1 LLLKN
6 DSRQKKVMH
15 PDNLSRYSRQIR
27 LPEIGRDG
35 QEKISQ
41 AKVLVVGAGALGS
54 AALMYLVAAG
64 VGTVGILDNDV
75 VELHNLHRQVIY
87 STEDIGK
94 PKVQMA
100 EKRLRAMNPDVKLKT
115 HFLRLGVGNALDI
128 FKAYDLILD
137 CSDNFPTKYLV
148 NDASVMLNKPCI
160 IGAAQG
166 FSGQLSVFNFKDGP
180 TYRCLF
186 PDPPDPLLV
195 PSCADTGVMGMVPGV
210 IGTLQAL
217 EAIKIITGAGET
229 LSGRLLHFG
238 GLTGQFMEMD
248 IQPDPR
254 NKEISRLTE
263 YKNSCPDDLLDKHL
277 IDNEEFMSRLND
289 RENNMVIAFSED
301 DQPVRLQDYTWQPV
315 PLYKL
320 PEVIGTVPAGK
331 SVLLV
336 CEYGIKST
344 EALKYL
350 LGNEH
355 FSDAYGLKEGLAGLR
370 HAQRP

>member
-1 LLLKN
+1 M
-6 DSRQKKVMH
+6 Q

-27 LPEIGRDG
+27 LPEIGRVG

-54 AALMYLVAAG
+54 AALMYLIPAG

-87 STEDIGK
+87 SAGDIGK
-94 PKVQMA
+94 PKVQVA
-100 EKRLRAMNPDVKLKT
+100 EKRLSTMNPDVKLKT
-115 HFLRLGVGNALDI
+115 HFLRLGVNNALDI

-148 NDASVMLNKPCI
+148 NDACVIMNKPCI

-166 FSGQLSVFNFKDGP
+166 FSGQLSVFNFQDGP

-186 PDPPDPLLV
+186 PEPPDPLLA

-217 EAIKIITGAGET
+217 EAIKIIAGAGET
-229 LSGRLLHFG
+229 LSGRLLHFE
-238 GLTGQFMEMD
+238 GLTGRFMEMD

-254 NKEISRLTE
+254 NKVIGQLNE
-263 YKNSCPDDLLDKHL
+263 YTTTCPDDLLAKHL
-277 IDNEEFMSRLND
+277 IDHEEFMNRLND

-301 DQPVRLQDYTWQPV
+301 DLPVRFQDYAWQPV
-315 PLYKL
+315 PLYRL
-320 PEVIGTVPAGK
+320 PETIGAVPAGK
-331 SVLLV
+331 CVLLV

-350 LGNEH
+350 LVKEN
-355 FSDAYGLKEGLAGLR
+355 FQNAYGLKNGLAALR
-370 HAQRP
+370 HSTTM